1 MGRFDH
7 GKMMKHG
14 GFDMKHV
21 GLTWFNHKKSMK
33 NGVVFESFNF
43 YQSNRWI

>member
-1 MGRFDH
+1 MARFDH

-14 GFDMKHV
+14 GFNMKHV

-33 NGVVFESFNF
+33 NVVAFNF
-43 YQSNRWI
+43 YQSNGWI